1 VGLDISLDGG
11 SYYRMRSWQSSGNPW
26 IAGYCTYQKPGFV
39 GASLLAMDVN
49 DNAFIQEKRIIV
61 NVHREQARSYRGRIR
76 FTDRHLADE
85 AGFFVEC
92 RGKTIHLCRTVF
104 DQTIR
109 TTFGNAIFDQTIRT
123 ISRNAILDQPIRAI
137 SCNAIFDQPIRTIS
151 GNAILDQAIRT
162 ISGNAIFDQP
172 IRTISGNAIFDQPIR
187 TTLSHTAFN
196 QPIRTTFSN
205 YRVSRS
211 SGESVHCKNRESD
224 AEKDLAFHDGVL
236 RGVVVWYGGDVTPR
250 SF

>member
-1 VGLDISLDGG
+1 
-11 SYYRMRSWQSSGNPW
+11 M
-26 IAGYCTYQKPGFV
+26 
-39 GASLLAMDVN
+39 LAMDVN
-49 DNAFIQEKRIIV
+49 DNAFFLNEPVIV

-85 AGFFVEC
+85 AEFFVEC
-92 RGKTIHLCRTVF
+92 RGKTIHLCRTAF

-109 TTFGNAIFDQTIRT
+109 TTFGNAVFDQT
-123 ISRNAILDQPIRAI
+123 IRAI
-137 SCNAIFDQPIRTIS
+137 SCNTILDQTIRAIGS
-151 GNAILDQAIRT
+151 HAILDQA
-162 ISGNAIFDQP
+162 
-172 IRTISGNAIFDQPIR
+172 IR

-196 QPIRTTFSN
+196 QTIRTTFSN

>member
-1 VGLDISLDGG
+1 
-11 SYYRMRSWQSSGNPW
+11 M
-26 IAGYCTYQKPGFV
+26 
-39 GASLLAMDVN
+39 LAMDVN
-49 DNAFIQEKRIIV
+49 DNAFFLNEPVIV

-85 AGFFVEC
+85 AEFFVEC
-92 RGKTIHLCRTVF
+92 RGKTIHLCRTAF
-104 DQTIR
+104 DQT
-109 TTFGNAIFDQTIRT
+109 
-123 ISRNAILDQPIRAI
+123 
-137 SCNAIFDQPIRTIS
+137 
-151 GNAILDQAIRT
+151 
-162 ISGNAIFDQP
+162 
-172 IRTISGNAIFDQPIR
+172 
-187 TTLSHTAFN
+187 
-196 QPIRTTFSN
+196 IRTTFSN